1 MPSKSKAQQ
10 KFMGA
15 VYALKKGDIKPSDV
29 TPAVRKVAK
38 DMKKSDAKDF
48 ASTKHKGLPK
58 KVKQEIIKRLKKE
71 GEIHMPQVGSYAIPS
86 KLKKRKHGD
95 TNNLGKRN
103 KNGNSG
109 QPDLEEGK
117 LNHYRR
123 FGDNGIEFLIRYN
136 RRNYSLK
143 FQDKKTFDKLKLNFD
158 KSKDID
164 KFMDKVRGKAI
175 KGMSLSLESV
185 NEGIDG
191 LKNAQSRL
199 KKVYKHLDVEY
210 GQTRRGD
217 KYVQIHYIPVS
228 SPQTR
233 YPEWVK
239 VFYDN
244 DKELQKIGKTLKLK
258 LKESVN
264 EGMFSTI
271 DQIRKDSKNVKDFV
285 KNVFADRDFKKMK
298 GDKEFIK
305 YLKSVY
311 EGVSEGSFQLGTKA
325 KPPLKRQGL
334 NHHILAKSKPRR
346 KYHDDDANFKKKDS
360 GQEDLEELST
370 SEKVELYSLYSKA
383 MKAMPGSPK
392 QKKIKQ
398 QINKIRVKHGM
409 KPLKENTL
417 NEIGVFPV
425 QNYIKG
431 IIPTKDLSIMNDRDR
446 ERVKSLIKDLVSTL
460 NHFWKS
466 HKIPFRVREPRPS
479 DMKKFKPRK

>member
-1 MPSKSKAQQ
+1 
-10 KFMGA
+10 
-15 VYALKKGDIKPSDV
+15 
-29 TPAVRKVAK
+29 
-38 DMKKSDAKDF
+38 MKKSDAKDF

-185 NEGIDG
+185 NEG
-191 LKNAQSRL
+191 
-199 KKVYKHLDVEY
+199 
-210 GQTRRGD
+210 
-217 KYVQIHYIPVS
+217 
-228 SPQTR
+228 
-233 YPEWVK
+233 
-239 VFYDN
+239 
-244 DKELQKIGKTLKLK
+244 
-258 LKESVN
+258 
-264 EGMFSTI
+264 MFSTI

-311 EGVSEGSFQLGTKA
+311 EGVSEGSFQLGTK
-325 KPPLKRQGL
+325 
-334 NHHILAKSKPRR
+334 S
-346 KYHDDDANFKKKDS
+346 
-360 GQEDLEELST
+360 
-370 SEKVELYSLYSKA
+370 
-383 MKAMPGSPK
+383 
-392 QKKIKQ
+392 
-398 QINKIRVKHGM
+398 
-409 KPLKENTL
+409 
-417 NEIGVFPV
+417 
-425 QNYIKG
+425 
-431 IIPTKDLSIMNDRDR
+431 
-446 ERVKSLIKDLVSTL
+446 
-460 NHFWKS
+460 
-466 HKIPFRVREPRPS
+466 
-479 DMKKFKPRK
+479 

>member
-15 VYALKKGDIKPSDV
+15 VYALKKGDIKPSD
-29 TPAVRKVAK
+29 TTDAVKKVAK

-185 NEGIDG
+185 NERADYKYLTQTILDAKPKRNVYYNSGHNKVNIGGVGYDG
-191 LKNAQSRL
+191 GDLVKNFNQKPGSSSKIKNNFYYANEDPQKTKREVEKLSNG
-199 KKVYKHLDVEY
+199 KIKVDIQKGY
-210 GQTRRGD
+210 GG
-217 KYVQIHYIPVS
+217 KPMPVYIM
-228 SPQTR
+228 
-233 YPEWVK
+233 
-239 VFYDN
+239 
-244 DKELQKIGKTLKLK
+244 
-258 LKESVN
+258 KESVN

-271 DQIRKDSKNVKDFV
+271 DQIRQDSKNVRDFV

-360 GQEDLEELST
+360 GQEDLEK
-370 SEKVELYSLYSKA
+370 EKE
-383 MKAMPGSPK
+383 
-392 QKKIKQ
+392 
-398 QINKIRVKHGM
+398 
-409 KPLKENTL
+409 
-417 NEIGVFPV
+417 
-425 QNYIKG
+425 
-431 IIPTKDLSIMNDRDR
+431 
-446 ERVKSLIKDLVSTL
+446 
-460 NHFWKS
+460 
-466 HKIPFRVREPRPS
+466 
-479 DMKKFKPRK
+479 